1 MSGHSAYIVF
11 FVFILQARGFWT
23 FPGVSVAP
31 ARAETAYAKPYGF
44 TKRCG
49 GESATTGLGRASN
62 ILSGG
67 PPLSV
72 NTANSSE
79 VHFAAAGEHHGQELE
94 VRGQSSYTPAKAP
107 PPAWDGS
114 RGQDLAW
121 SAGAWSAPR
130 RPWSPRRKSEKG
142 KGKGGKPDRESSQGR
157 APHGPAPPKAAQLP
171 KPPTRTPVPG
181 PSSAGKEAMASAGSS
196 SSVEK
201 AALDKI
207 LLAMKENESDLTPQ
221 LRDLLAQHQ
230 QVDARE
236 EAKVMHRVVA
246 SKAAAKKELH
256 KLRAARC
263 SYVQAWSAY
272 LDQILT
278 TVQSQVEEHTATM
291 AEYATKEG
299 QWEQALQEAA
309 SALTRMATDG
319 PQAISDEDE
328 EKDIELME
336 SWRPGRTKRQR
347 RRLSARFVDRLWKK
361 PPRNKAAK
369 GLLTCLT
376 DIRGPIQY
384 VSCETWWNALQLQA
398 DLAFDELGLPFT
410 PGEDTRLLNAEVS
423 DEMWHWQP
431 PDVEPVDV
439 PRSLCQRGHAP
450 CHAPVLLPADARD
463 QVPRPTVIKVM
474 VAEAL
479 ELLPETI
486 KGPFKYAPIDTLPAL
501 AGAVDGEDE
510 HRHFAV
516 FDPVFH
522 SRSRRRAPDWNVIEC
537 VADAVAASRTAQL
550 IVRPLPGLPLPQF
563 TLCPVTVDRPLA
575 VLPVD
580 ARGIGLH
587 ICTVAVAPGYTILE
601 VVQQMIAAACDRSG
615 LLSQVTRRTHALL
628 DASGQPVDSLAE
640 QLHQHEWLVIAPLS
654 PAAIGTIGAGPSPAS
669 TTSTCTMMQ
678 ARPPGLLGADIGAWP
693 ISALPAALAGA
704 ELSPASMSNTAGARL
719 PVSHLCLFPEFGL
732 GEKRTI
738 PFSLLTKGF
747 PPVRLQG
754 SSRWSM
760 VEFSNYAAMQLD
772 SQPVRVQFLTT
783 PLPDLD
789 IPQVVVTV
797 PGDVAGGVLVPL
809 DLRALGLGI
818 LTLPISAEA
827 TVRDILDRAAECEPD
842 LHDRLVEP
850 WGQDRVYL
858 QDHQGLVYES
868 MPRELSALQ
877 WLVLRVGAQPF
888 PTRRHIQADPSA
900 FAVPGR
906 DAVTTATTTMM
917 SPGPQVSFVLVCEG
931 ATVRT
936 ANSPV
941 DAVNLQQVVVELVRG
956 LVGLGRLG
964 KPFRLTLAPILP
976 RTTASNHYVIPLL
989 AHARPTGT
997 TVFYDP
1003 GTDGLQLSSLTLSER
1018 STATDVLAPAQRQ
1031 AGFRLQ
1037 VNGVPSEL

>member
-1 MSGHSAYIVF
+1 MPVHSIMSEED
-11 FVFILQARGFWT
+11 FVSPFRAR
-23 FPGVSVAP
+23 
-31 ARAETAYAKPYGF
+31 
-44 TKRCG
+44 
-49 GESATTGLGRASN
+49 
-62 ILSGG
+62 
-67 PPLSV
+67 
-72 NTANSSE
+72 
-79 VHFAAAGEHHGQELE
+79 
-94 VRGQSSYTPAKAP
+94 
-107 PPAWDGS
+107 
-114 RGQDLAW
+114 
-121 SAGAWSAPR
+121 
-130 RPWSPRRKSEKG
+130 
-142 KGKGGKPDRESSQGR
+142 
-157 APHGPAPPKAAQLP
+157 
-171 KPPTRTPVPG
+171 
-181 PSSAGKEAMASAGSS
+181 
-196 SSVEK
+196 
-201 AALDKI
+201 
-207 LLAMKENESDLTPQ
+207 
-221 LRDLLAQHQ
+221 
-230 QVDARE
+230 
-236 EAKVMHRVVA
+236 
-246 SKAAAKKELH
+246 
-256 KLRAARC
+256 
-263 SYVQAWSAY
+263 
-272 LDQILT
+272 
-278 TVQSQVEEHTATM
+278 
-291 AEYATKEG
+291 
-299 QWEQALQEAA
+299 
-309 SALTRMATDG
+309 
-319 PQAISDEDE
+319 
-328 EKDIELME
+328 
-336 SWRPGRTKRQR
+336 
-347 RRLSARFVDRLWKK
+347 
-361 PPRNKAAK
+361 
-369 GLLTCLT
+369 
-376 DIRGPIQY
+376 
-384 VSCETWWNALQLQA
+384 WNALQLQA

-439 PRSLCQRGHAP
+439 PRCFAQEVSCEQRRACGRSCLHRARHQIPLRGPRFDEEPFLINRFARGLSATMSCCPLSSCMHPQRPPAGLCLKDPDPAVSRSLCQRGHAP

-1037 VNGVPSEL
+1037 VNGVPSELCRRPLQFGDYLQLVPPGQSGLASYNVVPLLEQVHELRLLSVPLDLPAAHLQVQGENIVAMVWQSDLAFSEALRRRLMERTARMGTPHPRRSSVCPDLPKDSFWRNTLYFRTHLL

>member
-1 MSGHSAYIVF
+1 MPVHSIMSEED
-11 FVFILQARGFWT
+11 FVSPFRAR
-23 FPGVSVAP
+23 
-31 ARAETAYAKPYGF
+31 
-44 TKRCG
+44 
-49 GESATTGLGRASN
+49 
-62 ILSGG
+62 
-67 PPLSV
+67 
-72 NTANSSE
+72 
-79 VHFAAAGEHHGQELE
+79 
-94 VRGQSSYTPAKAP
+94 
-107 PPAWDGS
+107 
-114 RGQDLAW
+114 
-121 SAGAWSAPR
+121 
-130 RPWSPRRKSEKG
+130 
-142 KGKGGKPDRESSQGR
+142 
-157 APHGPAPPKAAQLP
+157 
-171 KPPTRTPVPG
+171 
-181 PSSAGKEAMASAGSS
+181 
-196 SSVEK
+196 
-201 AALDKI
+201 
-207 LLAMKENESDLTPQ
+207 
-221 LRDLLAQHQ
+221 
-230 QVDARE
+230 
-236 EAKVMHRVVA
+236 
-246 SKAAAKKELH
+246 
-256 KLRAARC
+256 
-263 SYVQAWSAY
+263 
-272 LDQILT
+272 
-278 TVQSQVEEHTATM
+278 
-291 AEYATKEG
+291 
-299 QWEQALQEAA
+299 
-309 SALTRMATDG
+309 
-319 PQAISDEDE
+319 
-328 EKDIELME
+328 
-336 SWRPGRTKRQR
+336 
-347 RRLSARFVDRLWKK
+347 
-361 PPRNKAAK
+361 
-369 GLLTCLT
+369 
-376 DIRGPIQY
+376 
-384 VSCETWWNALQLQA
+384 WNALQLQA

-439 PRSLCQRGHAP
+439 PRCFAQEVSCEQHRACGRSCLHRARHQIPLRGPIFDEEPFLINRFARGLSATMSCCPLSSCMHPQRPPAGLCLKDPDPAVSRSLCQRGHAP

-537 VADAVAASRTAQL
+537 VADAVAASPFRTRTAQL
-550 IVRPLPGLPLPQF
+550 IVRPLPGLPIPQF
-563 TLCPVTVDRPLA
+563 TLCPVTVDRPLS

-654 PAAIGTIGAGPSPAS
+654 PAAIGMIGAGPSPAS

-797 PGDVAGGVLVPL
+797 PGDVASGVLVPL

-1003 GTDGLQLSSLTLSER
+1003 GTDGLQLSSLTLSEG

-1037 VNGVPSEL
+1037 VNGVPSELRRRPLQFGDYLQLVPPGQSGLASYNVVPLLEQVHELRLLSVPLDLPATHLQVQGENIVAMVWQSDLAFSEALRRRLIERTARMGTPHPRRSSVWLFQAARAPHKVWLDIALTPAPGEAMRLLISEAELFSAPVHLLDAAITVANHSFSGVYHT